1 MPIIPFTKFNN
12 SVVMG
17 SLVLS
22 FILAPLVFVISKIL
36 IIKYRISVFE
46 KFKETKFF
54 KGVKATGFYKW
65 YAKYDSLYN

>member
-1 MPIIPFTKFNN
+1 
-12 SVVMG
+12 MG

-22 FILAPLVFVISKIL
+22 FLLAPVIYILSKVFIV
-36 IIKYRISVFE
+36 KYRKAVFE

-54 KGVKATGFYKW
+54 KAVKATAFYKW